1 MTGGPDRVASIVCPH
16 PLSPSVDRVAPGK
29 AGLPAQSA
37 RQPLREEP
45 QHGALCH
52 HAVPGHGNYLCVT
65 IATWPGV
72 PLCDPAGPLPGASR
86 TGRASS
92 LPCSRYPITQLL
104 PSLWLSLGATRGSR
118 PVREGADGG
127 QTAPQPRGPERAG
140 RGSESL
146 TRARPDKHTLTCAHA
161 HHASATL
168 KMHDFYFYVLIS
180 LTLQSVACHNLIAV
194 FFSFLETHKIMV
206 HLKTDEALELTKHS
220 IYTLAIDFSGLISI
234 HLFMTNPNSFTETEC
249 GDPYHLTL
257 CVPLCPRRARTL
269 LYVPVRPSVQC
280 SVGHWRHREVQ
291 TGRKQNTPSLPPGAH
306 GL

>member
-1 MTGGPDRVASIVCPH
+1 MSLFLTLGGIYPGEELLDRGGNSGFHFPGEQPNCFPQWLYSFRGTSCLSSWAGWGMTGGPDRVALIVCPH

-45 QHGALCH
+45 QHGALGR

-146 TRARPDKHTLTCAHA
+146 ARVRPD
-161 HHASATL
+161 
-168 KMHDFYFYVLIS
+168 
-180 LTLQSVACHNLIAV
+180 
-194 FFSFLETHKIMV
+194 
-206 HLKTDEALELTKHS
+206 
-220 IYTLAIDFSGLISI
+220 
-234 HLFMTNPNSFTETEC
+234 
-249 GDPYHLTL
+249 
-257 CVPLCPRRARTL
+257 
-269 LYVPVRPSVQC
+269 
-280 SVGHWRHREVQ
+280 
-291 TGRKQNTPSLPPGAH
+291 
-306 GL
+306 